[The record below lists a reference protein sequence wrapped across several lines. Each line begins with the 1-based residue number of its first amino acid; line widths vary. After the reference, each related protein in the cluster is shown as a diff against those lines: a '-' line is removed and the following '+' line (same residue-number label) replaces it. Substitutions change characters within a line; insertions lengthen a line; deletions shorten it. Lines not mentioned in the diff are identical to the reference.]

1 MVKSIIKFSKALN
14 IKVIAEFI
22 HSQEVFD
29 LAMDLGVD
37 EFQGFHLGK
46 PDAHIE

>member
-1 MVKSIIKFSKALN
+1 MVKSIIEFSKALN
-14 IKVIAEFI
+14 IKVIAEYI

-29 LAMDLGVD
+29 LVNELGVD

-46 PDAHIE
+46 PNPKIE